1 MQHTLLPIQERKTL
15 RHEYRL
21 RVAIVLCFMLSFA
34 GLIGIGSLLP
44 SYIAMSAKE
53 RTELD
58 AVAALKKQKDTS
70 GIGDIEG
77 TLKADSALLNS
88 ASPLVQGTLPSAVVE
103 SVVSARGP
111 VLLTSLMVA
120 STDGS
125 SFDVSIQGKAP
136 DRSSLL
142 AFQNRL
148 EALAPGNKAVLP
160 ISELAKNSDIP
171 FSIELTEKL
180 P

>member
-1 MQHTLLPIQERKTL
+1 MQHTLLPIQERKSL

-34 GLIGIGSLLP
+34 GLIGIGSLFP
-44 SYIAMSAKE
+44 SFISMSAKE
-53 RTELD
+53 RSELD
-58 AVAALKKQKDTS
+58 AVTALKKQKDDS

-77 TLKADSALLNS
+77 TLKADAALL
-88 ASPLVQGTLPSAVVE
+88 AAATPLTVGTLPSAVIE

-111 VLLTSLMVA
+111 VDLTSLSVA
-120 STDGS
+120 SGDGS
-125 SFDVSIQGKAP
+125 SFDVSIRGVAP
-136 DRSSLL
+136 DRPSLL

-148 EALAPGNKAVLP
+148 EQLAPGNKAVLP

>member
-1 MQHTLLPIQERKTL
+1 MQHTLLPLPERKAL

-44 SYIAMSAKE
+44 SFIAMSARE
-53 RTELD
+53 RAELD
-58 AVAALKKQKDTS
+58 SVVALKKQKDDS
-70 GIGDIEG
+70 GAGDVEG
-77 TLKADSALLNS
+77 SLKADAALLS
-88 ASPLVQGTLPSAVVE
+88 AATPLAAGTLSSAVIE
-103 SVVSARGP
+103 SIVSARGP
-111 VLLTSLMVA
+111 VDLTTLQVSH
-120 STDGS
+120 TDGS
-125 SFDVSIQGKAP
+125 VFAIAIQGTAP